1 MLKFIYKNSEIINP
15 NEELRNE
22 YRLLQQKLEFADL
35 DVEKYFK
42 KTIDKLEETEYN
54 KFLLTISLIY
64 KDVYMYTNVMKKS
77 NEISP
82 ELRSIFR
89 KKFTA
94 SNIDDIVA
102 SYRDDTDFYIDNFT
116 YLLTLNNLYYLKML
130 LELTEE
136 QNIYLQSISNNH
148 IFDMEAIKADINI
161 NTLFN
166 FFDINYDE
174 NTTIEELSSEIKDF
188 LIYVQFKNKNYY
200 NKFIYDITKEIYGW
214 CRYYIDNSINVQKE
228 DFEVKIIRFIEELNN
243 SIISTYLSI
252 DQAFL
257 TQVLTYIL
265 KRYADNYQI
274 VSTRNGKEKITKD
287 KIKEYLKSYKKIVI

>member
-35 DVEKYFK
+35 DVEKYLK
-42 KTIDKLEETEYN
+42 KTIDKLEETDYN

-89 KKFTA
+89 EKFIA
-94 SNIDDIVA
+94 SNIDDIVV
-102 SYRDDTDFYIDNFT
+102 SYKDDTDFYIDNFT

-130 LELTEE
+130 LELTEK

-148 IFDMEAIKADINI
+148 IFDMEALKADINI

-174 NTTIEELSSEIKDF
+174 NTTIEELSLEIKDF

-200 NKFIYDITKEIYGW
+200 KKFIYDITKEIYGW
-214 CRYYIDNSINVQKE
+214 CRYYIDNSINVQKD
-228 DFEVKIIRFIEELNN
+228 DFEVKTIRFIEELNN
-243 SIISTYLSI
+243 SMISTYLSI

-265 KRYADNYQI
+265 KRHSDNYQI
-274 VSTRNGKEKITKD
+274 VSTINGKEKVTKD
-287 KIKEYLKSYKKIVI
+287 KIKEYLKSYKKIV

>member
-35 DVEKYFK
+35 DVEKYLK
-42 KTIDKLEETEYN
+42 KTIDKLEETDYN

-89 KKFTA
+89 EKFIA
-94 SNIDDIVA
+94 SNIDDIVV
-102 SYRDDTDFYIDNFT
+102 SYKDDTDFYIDNFT

-130 LELTEE
+130 LELTEK

-148 IFDMEAIKADINI
+148 IFDMEALKADINI

-174 NTTIEELSSEIKDF
+174 NTTIEELSLEIKDF
-188 LIYVQFKNKNYY
+188 LMYVQFKNKNYY
-200 NKFIYDITKEIYGW
+200 KKFIYDITKEIYGW
-214 CRYYIDNSINVQKE
+214 CRYYIDNSINVQKD
-228 DFEVKIIRFIEELNN
+228 DFEVKTIRFIEELNN
-243 SIISTYLSI
+243 SMISTYLSI

-265 KRYADNYQI
+265 KRYTDNYQMVLTI
-274 VSTRNGKEKITKD
+274 NGKEKVTKD
-287 KIKEYLKSYKKIVI
+287 KIKEYLKSYKKIV

>member
-35 DVEKYFK
+35 DVEKYLK
-42 KTIDKLEETEYN
+42 KTIDKLEETDYN

-89 KKFTA
+89 EKFIA
-94 SNIDDIVA
+94 SNIDDIVV
-102 SYRDDTDFYIDNFT
+102 SYKDDTDFYIDNFT

-130 LELTEE
+130 LELTEK

-148 IFDMEAIKADINI
+148 IFDMEALKADINI

-174 NTTIEELSSEIKDF
+174 NTTIEELSLEIKDF

-200 NKFIYDITKEIYGW
+200 KKFIYDITKEIYGW
-214 CRYYIDNSINVQKE
+214 CRYYIDNSINVQKD
-228 DFEVKIIRFIEELNN
+228 DFEVKTIRFIEELNN
-243 SIISTYLSI
+243 SMISTYLSI

-265 KRYADNYQI
+265 KRYTDNYQM
-274 VSTRNGKEKITKD
+274 VSTINGKEKVTKD
-287 KIKEYLKSYKKIVI
+287 KIKEYLKSYKKIV

>member
-35 DVEKYFK
+35 DVEKYLK
-42 KTIDKLEETEYN
+42 KTIDKLEETDYN

-64 KDVYMYTNVMKKS
+64 KDVYMYRNVMKKS

-102 SYRDDTDFYIDNFT
+102 SYKDDTDFYIDNFT

-174 NTTIEELSSEIKDF
+174 NTTIEELSAEIKDF

-200 NKFIYDITKEIYGW
+200 KKFIYDITKEIYGW
-214 CRYYIDNSINVQKE
+214 CRYYIDNSINVQKD

-243 SIISTYLSI
+243 SMISTYLSI

-287 KIKEYLKSYKKIVI
+287 KIKEYLKSYKK

>member
-35 DVEKYFK
+35 DVEKYLK
-42 KTIDKLEETEYN
+42 KTIDKLEETDYN
-54 KFLLTISLIY
+54 KFLITISLIY

-89 KKFTA
+89 EKFIA
-94 SNIDDIVA
+94 SNIDDIVV
-102 SYRDDTDFYIDNFT
+102 SYKDDTDFYIDNFT

-148 IFDMEAIKADINI
+148 IFDMEALKADINI

-174 NTTIEELSSEIKDF
+174 NITIEELSLEIKDF

-200 NKFIYDITKEIYGW
+200 KKFIYDITKEIYGW
-214 CRYYIDNSINVQKE
+214 CRYYIDNSINVQKD
-228 DFEVKIIRFIEELNN
+228 DFEVKTIRFIEELNN
-243 SIISTYLSI
+243 SMISTYLSI

-265 KRYADNYQI
+265 KRYTDNYQMVLTI
-274 VSTRNGKEKITKD
+274 NGKEKVTKD
-287 KIKEYLKSYKKIVI
+287 KIKEYLKSYKK

>member
-35 DVEKYFK
+35 DVEKYLK
-42 KTIDKLEETEYN
+42 KTIDKLEETDYN

-89 KKFTA
+89 EKFIA
-94 SNIDDIVA
+94 SNIDDIVV
-102 SYRDDTDFYIDNFT
+102 SYKDDTDFYIDNFT

-130 LELTEE
+130 LELTEK

-148 IFDMEAIKADINI
+148 IFDMEALKADINI

-166 FFDINYDE
+166 FFDINNDE
-174 NTTIEELSSEIKDF
+174 NTTIEELSLEIKDF

-200 NKFIYDITKEIYGW
+200 KKFIYDITKEIYGW
-214 CRYYIDNSINVQKE
+214 CRYYIDNSINVQKD
-228 DFEVKIIRFIEELNN
+228 DFEVKTIRFIEELNN
-243 SIISTYLSI
+243 SMISTYLSI

-265 KRYADNYQI
+265 KRYTDNYQMVLTI
-274 VSTRNGKEKITKD
+274 NGKEKVTKD
-287 KIKEYLKSYKKIVI
+287 KIKEYLKSYKKIV

>member
-35 DVEKYFK
+35 DVEKYLK
-42 KTIDKLEETEYN
+42 KTIDKLEETDYN
-54 KFLLTISLIY
+54 KFLITISLIY

-89 KKFTA
+89 EKFIA
-94 SNIDDIVA
+94 SNIDDIVV
-102 SYRDDTDFYIDNFT
+102 SYKDDTDFYIDNFT

-148 IFDMEAIKADINI
+148 IFDMEALKADINI

-174 NTTIEELSSEIKDF
+174 NITIEELSLEIKDF

-200 NKFIYDITKEIYGW
+200 KKFIYDITKEIYGW
-214 CRYYIDNSINVQKE
+214 CRYYIDNSINVQKD
-228 DFEVKIIRFIEELNN
+228 DFEVKTIRFIEELNN
-243 SIISTYLSI
+243 SMISTYLSI

-265 KRYADNYQI
+265 KRYTDNYQMVLTI
-274 VSTRNGKEKITKD
+274 NGKEKVTKD
-287 KIKEYLKSYKKIVI
+287 KIKEYLKSYKKIV

>member
-15 NEELRNE
+15 NEELRN
-22 YRLLQQKLEFADL
+22 D
-35 DVEKYFK
+35 
-42 KTIDKLEETEYN
+42 YN

-89 KKFTA
+89 EKFTA
-94 SNIDDIVA
+94 SNIDDIVV
-102 SYRDDTDFYIDNFT
+102 SYKDGTDFYIDNFT

-148 IFDMEAIKADINI
+148 IFDMEALKADINI

-174 NTTIEELSSEIKDF
+174 NITIEELSLEIKDF

-200 NKFIYDITKEIYGW
+200 KKFIYDITKEIYGW
-214 CRYYIDNSINVQKE
+214 CRYYIDNSINVQKD
-228 DFEVKIIRFIEELNN
+228 DFEVKTIRFIEELNN
-243 SIISTYLSI
+243 SMISTYLSI

-265 KRYADNYQI
+265 KRYTDNYQM
-274 VSTRNGKEKITKD
+274 VSTINGKEKVTKD
-287 KIKEYLKSYKKIVI
+287 KIKEYLKSYKKIV

>member
-22 YRLLQQKLEFADL
+22 YRLLRQKLEFADL
-35 DVEKYFK
+35 DVEKYLK
-42 KTIDKLEETEYN
+42 KTIDKLEETDYN

-89 KKFTA
+89 EKFIA
-94 SNIDDIVA
+94 SNIDDIVV
-102 SYRDDTDFYIDNFT
+102 SYKDDTDFYIDNFT

-130 LELTEE
+130 LELTEK

-148 IFDMEAIKADINI
+148 IFDMEALKADINI

-174 NTTIEELSSEIKDF
+174 NTTIEELSLEIKDF

-200 NKFIYDITKEIYGW
+200 KKFIYDITKEIYGW
-214 CRYYIDNSINVQKE
+214 CRYYIDNSINVQKD
-228 DFEVKIIRFIEELNN
+228 DFEVKTIRFIEELNN
-243 SIISTYLSI
+243 SMISTYLSI

-265 KRYADNYQI
+265 KRHSDNYQM
-274 VSTRNGKEKITKD
+274 VSTINGKEKVTKD
-287 KIKEYLKSYKKIVI
+287 KIKEYLKSYKKIV

>member
-35 DVEKYFK
+35 DVEKYLK
-42 KTIDKLEETEYN
+42 KTIDKLEETDYN

-89 KKFTA
+89 EKFIA
-94 SNIDDIVA
+94 SNIDDIVV
-102 SYRDDTDFYIDNFT
+102 SYKDDTDFYIDNFT

-130 LELTEE
+130 LELTEK

-148 IFDMEAIKADINI
+148 IFDMEALKADINI

-174 NTTIEELSSEIKDF
+174 NTTIEELSLEIKDF

-200 NKFIYDITKEIYGW
+200 KKFIYDITKEIYGW
-214 CRYYIDNSINVQKE
+214 CRYYIDNSINVQKD
-228 DFEVKIIRFIEELNN
+228 DFEVKTIRFIEELNN
-243 SIISTYLSI
+243 SMISTYLSI

-265 KRYADNYQI
+265 KRHSDNYQM
-274 VSTRNGKEKITKD
+274 VSTINGKEKVTKD
-287 KIKEYLKSYKKIVI
+287 KIKEYLKSYKKIV

>member
-22 YRLLQQKLEFADL
+22 YRLLRQKLEFADL
-35 DVEKYFK
+35 DVEKYLK
-42 KTIDKLEETEYN
+42 KTIDKLEETDYN

-89 KKFTA
+89 EKFIA
-94 SNIDDIVA
+94 SNIDDIVV
-102 SYRDDTDFYIDNFT
+102 SYKNDTDFYIDNFT

-130 LELTEE
+130 LELTEK

-148 IFDMEAIKADINI
+148 IFDMEALKADINI

-174 NTTIEELSSEIKDF
+174 NTTIEELSLEIKDF

-200 NKFIYDITKEIYGW
+200 KKFIYDITKEIYGW
-214 CRYYIDNSINVQKE
+214 CRYYIDNSINVQKD
-228 DFEVKIIRFIEELNN
+228 DFEVKTIRFIEELNN
-243 SIISTYLSI
+243 SMISTYLSI

-265 KRYADNYQI
+265 KRYTDNYQMVLTI
-274 VSTRNGKEKITKD
+274 NGKEKVTKD
-287 KIKEYLKSYKKIVI
+287 KIKEYLKSYKKIV

>member
-35 DVEKYFK
+35 DVEKYLK
-42 KTIDKLEETEYN
+42 KTIDKLEETDYN

-89 KKFTA
+89 EKFIA
-94 SNIDDIVA
+94 SNIDDIVV
-102 SYRDDTDFYIDNFT
+102 SYKDDTDFYIDNFT

-148 IFDMEAIKADINI
+148 IFDMEALKADINI

-174 NTTIEELSSEIKDF
+174 NITIEELSLEIKDF

-200 NKFIYDITKEIYGW
+200 KKFIYDITKEIYGW
-214 CRYYIDNSINVQKE
+214 CRYYIDNSINVQKD
-228 DFEVKIIRFIEELNN
+228 DFEVKTIRFIEELNN
-243 SIISTYLSI
+243 SMISTYLSI

-265 KRYADNYQI
+265 KRYTDNYQMVLTI
-274 VSTRNGKEKITKD
+274 NGKEKVTKD
-287 KIKEYLKSYKKIVI
+287 KIKEYLKSYKKIV

>member
-35 DVEKYFK
+35 DVEKYLK
-42 KTIDKLEETEYN
+42 KTIDKLEETDYN

-89 KKFTA
+89 EKFIA
-94 SNIDDIVA
+94 SNIDDIVV
-102 SYRDDTDFYIDNFT
+102 SYKNDTDFYIDNFT

-130 LELTEE
+130 LELTEK

-148 IFDMEAIKADINI
+148 IFDMEALKADINI

-174 NTTIEELSSEIKDF
+174 NTTIEELSLEIKDF

-200 NKFIYDITKEIYGW
+200 KKFIYDITKEIYGW
-214 CRYYIDNSINVQKE
+214 CRYYIDNSINVQKD
-228 DFEVKIIRFIEELNN
+228 DFEVKTIRFIEELNN
-243 SIISTYLSI
+243 SMISTYLSI

-265 KRYADNYQI
+265 KRHSDNYQM
-274 VSTRNGKEKITKD
+274 VSTINGKEKVTKD
-287 KIKEYLKSYKKIVI
+287 KIKEYLKSYKKIV

>member
-35 DVEKYFK
+35 DVEKYLK
-42 KTIDKLEETEYN
+42 KTIDKLEETDYN

-89 KKFTA
+89 EKFIA
-94 SNIDDIVA
+94 SNIDDIVV
-102 SYRDDTDFYIDNFT
+102 SYKDDTDFYIDNFT

-130 LELTEE
+130 LELTEK

-148 IFDMEAIKADINI
+148 IFDMEALKADINI

-174 NTTIEELSSEIKDF
+174 NTTIEELSLEIKDF

-200 NKFIYDITKEIYGW
+200 KKFIYDITKEIYGW
-214 CRYYIDNSINVQKE
+214 CRYYIDNSINVQKD
-228 DFEVKIIRFIEELNN
+228 DFEVKTIRFIEELNN
-243 SIISTYLSI
+243 SMISTYLSI

-265 KRYADNYQI
+265 KRYIDNYQMVLTI
-274 VSTRNGKEKITKD
+274 NGKEKVTKD
-287 KIKEYLKSYKKIVI
+287 KIKEYLKSYKKIV

>member
-35 DVEKYFK
+35 DVEKYLK
-42 KTIDKLEETEYN
+42 KTIDKLEETDYD

-89 KKFTA
+89 EKFTA
-94 SNIDDIVA
+94 SNIDDIVV
-102 SYRDDTDFYIDNFT
+102 SYKDDTDFYIDNFT

-148 IFDMEAIKADINI
+148 IFDMEALKADINI

-174 NTTIEELSSEIKDF
+174 NITIEELSLEIKDF

-200 NKFIYDITKEIYGW
+200 KKFIYDITKEIYGW
-214 CRYYIDNSINVQKE
+214 CRYYIDNSINVQKD
-228 DFEVKIIRFIEELNN
+228 DFEVKTIRFIEELNN
-243 SIISTYLSI
+243 SMISTYLSI

-265 KRYADNYQI
+265 KRYTDNYQM
-274 VSTRNGKEKITKD
+274 VSTINGKEKVTKD
-287 KIKEYLKSYKKIVI
+287 KIKEYLKSYKKIV

>member
-35 DVEKYFK
+35 DVEKYLK
-42 KTIDKLEETEYN
+42 KTIDKLEETDYN

-89 KKFTA
+89 EKFIA
-94 SNIDDIVA
+94 SNIDDIVV
-102 SYRDDTDFYIDNFT
+102 SYKDDTDFYIDNFT

-148 IFDMEAIKADINI
+148 IFDMEALKADINI

-174 NTTIEELSSEIKDF
+174 NITIEELSLEIKDF

-200 NKFIYDITKEIYGW
+200 KKFIYDITKEIYGW
-214 CRYYIDNSINVQKE
+214 CRYYIDNSINVQKD
-228 DFEVKIIRFIEELNN
+228 DFEVKTIRFIEELNN
-243 SIISTYLSI
+243 SMISTYLSI

-265 KRYADNYQI
+265 KRYTDNYQM
-274 VSTRNGKEKITKD
+274 VSTINGKEKVTKD
-287 KIKEYLKSYKKIVI
+287 KIKEYLKSYKKIV